1 MKLKAS
7 AAAAQIDYSTG
18 DVVLSF
24 RIAPESRQ
32 SVDDILSLNGDLS
45 LEVKK
50 YRKSRSLDA
59 NAYMWVLCDKIAQ
72 KVNATKESVYR
83 EIIKRVGVFS
93 VIAAQED
100 KSEAVINGW
109 EGRGI
114 GWVAEVMD
122 GCKIDGCARIM
133 LYYGSSTY
141 NTEEFSRLLDEI
153 ISEAKELGIDT
164 ATPDEIALMKVRWDD
179 EKQTDKGA

>member
-1 MKLKAS
+1 M
-7 AAAAQIDYSTG
+7 
-18 DVVLSF
+18 VLSF
-24 RIAPESRQ
+24 RIPKESRS
-32 SVDDILSLNGDLS
+32 SVDEILSIKCDLS
-45 LEVKK
+45 VEVKK
-50 YRKSRSLDA
+50 YRPQRSIDA

-72 KVNATKESVYR
+72 NVKTTKESVYR

-100 KSEAVINGW
+100 KCEAVINGW

-122 GCKIDGCARIM
+122 GCKLDGCVRVI

-164 ATPDEIALMKVRWDD
+164 ATPDEIALMKARWDD

>member
-7 AAAAQIDYSTG
+7 AAAAQLDYSTG

-24 RIAPESRQ
+24 RIPKESRS
-32 SVDDILSLNGDLS
+32 SVDEILSIKCDLS
-45 LEVKK
+45 VEVKK
-50 YRKSRSLDA
+50 YRPQRSIDA

-72 KVNATKESVYR
+72 NVKTTKESVYR

-100 KSEAVINGW
+100 KCEAVINGW

-122 GCKIDGCARIM
+122 GCKLDGCVRVI

-164 ATPDEIALMKVRWDD
+164 ATPDEIALMKERWND
-179 EKQTDKGA
+179 EKQTNKGA

>member
-7 AAAAQIDYSTG
+7 AAAAQLDYSTG

-24 RIAPESRQ
+24 RIPKESR
-32 SVDDILSLNGDLS
+32 SIVDEILSIKCDLS
-45 LEVKK
+45 VEVKK
-50 YRKSRSLDA
+50 YRPQRSIDA

-83 EIIKRVGVFS
+83 EILRRVGVFT

-100 KSEAVINGW
+100 KAEAVINGW

-164 ATPDEIALMKVRWDD
+164 ATPDEIALMKARWDD
-179 EKQTDKGA
+179 ERQTDKGA